1 MSNTYKLTEKHQLTV
16 QNLELI
22 NQINQKTG
30 KELRVESDYCFFTS
44 YGDDHKIIKFG
55 HQEYEHL
62 YESEF
67 GADEM
72 KVLEVAFNPENI
84 QRLLCELD
92 LGVNEEYVSESDGRE
107 QEGEY
112 GEDCRDKTKYRKNGS
127 LVFAPEIGTKIW
139 TITPQFSFVV
149 DESKYSPLDQPLI
162 EQGLVF
168 DNKEACQLWADKL
181 KIAYAL
187 KQRIVEAE
195 SEQDGELGQCYV
207 SINDIRK
214 IWTLYSFAGFPKQ
227 LLVST
232 NAKDILMSD
241 DVSVEEFKALI
252 EVFSL

>member
-1 MSNTYKLTEKHQLTV
+1 M
-16 QNLELI
+16 
-22 NQINQKTG
+22 NQKIKSIKL
-30 KELRVESDYCFFTS
+30 KESTKDLLNNKPPEGFTNTFQTVLDL
-44 YGDDHKIIKFG
+44 YPEYFEI
-55 HQEYEHL
+55 EYE
-62 YESEF
+62 
-67 GADEM
+67 
-72 KVLEVAFNPENI
+72 KPT
-84 QRLLCELD
+84 
-92 LGVNEEYVSESDGRE
+92 E
-107 QEGEY
+107 QPKP
-112 GEDCRDKTKYRKNGS
+112 KTKYRKNGS

-181 KIAYAL
+181 KMAYAL

-241 DVSVEEFKALI
+241 SVSDEEFKAFI